1 MSNLLYS
8 WADQVRRNNAIYG
21 VRWSTDV
28 NSDPNG
34 LRIGNLQLH
43 RTLPI
48 QSLMKRCVLTDA
60 GTVNY
65 YLHPTDSTLKA
76 DGTPANLTGA
86 DGQWMVEI
94 PAHWF
99 KETQNTLFHTQY
111 FSLIQQ
117 AGAGWMFIPRHYVSA
132 GEATI
137 YRPTNKLSCVVST
150 SADYRGGNNN
160 AGLDAGGTSQLSKPA
175 SVFSRTSGRSYA
187 ANRGPGWIM
196 ENPVTY
202 NAWRRLLFCEYATRN
217 VQLTFNATLTAQGYK
232 QGGLGP
238 GVTNAVGS
246 EWNAYNGYYPFINI
260 GVTASLGNA
269 SGVIDISVAN
279 FGGAGIART
288 HQVNSYRGIE
298 NPWGHI
304 WKWLDGYNIWAQTVA
319 EGSKTLLYARNQTTG
334 LTDNT
339 SDGYYLVG
347 ELSRTESWVRT
358 MLPLHLFPSVTG
370 GSGSGS
376 TTYWCDYFYTNATSS
391 FGWRAPFVG
400 GFATSGSTAGP
411 VCVISTNAA
420 SNAYTTFGSRLCFLG
435 A

>member
-1 MSNLLYS
+1 MSNLLFS
-8 WADQVRRNNAIYG
+8 WAEQVRRNNAIYG
-21 VRWSTDV
+21 IRWSTDA

-48 QSLMKRCVLTDA
+48 QSKMRRCVLLDN

-65 YLHPTDSTLKA
+65 YLSPTDSTLKA
-76 DGTPANLTGA
+76 DGSAANLTGA
-86 DGQWMVEI
+86 DGQFMVEI

-99 KETQNTLFHTQY
+99 RETQTSINHEWK
-111 FSLIQQ
+111 FSLLPQ
-117 AGAGWMFIPRHYVSA
+117 AGWNYIPKHYVSA

-137 YRPTNKLSCVVST
+137 QRSNSKLSCVVST
-150 SADYRGGNNN
+150 AADYRGGNNN
-160 AGLDAGGTSQLSKPA
+160 AGLDAGGTSQLGKPA
-175 SVFSRTSGRSYA
+175 SVFSRTSGRTYA
-187 ANRGPGWIM
+187 ANRGAGWIM
-196 ENPVTY
+196 ENPITY
-202 NAWRRLLFCEYATRN
+202 NAWRRLLFCEYGTRN
-217 VQLTFNATLTAQGYK
+217 VQLNFNATPTAQGYK

-238 GVTNAVGS
+238 GVTNAVGT

-269 SGVIDISVAN
+269 SGVIDVSVAN

-304 WKWLDGYNIWAQTVA
+304 WKWLDGYNIWAQTVG

-334 LTDNT
+334 LADNT
-339 SDGYYLVG
+339 SSGYYLVG
-347 ELSRTESWVRT
+347 ELSRSENWART
-358 MLPLHLFPSVTG
+358 MFPLHLFPSVTG
-370 GSGSGS
+370 GTGSGS

-391 FGWRAPFVG
+391 FGWRAPLVG
-400 GFATSGSTAGP
+400 GTATDGSNAGP
-411 VCVISTNAA
+411 VCVSSTYVA
-420 SNAYTTFGSRLCFLG
+420 SNAYSHFGSRLCFLG

>member
-1 MSNLLYS
+1 MSNLLFS

-21 VRWSTDV
+21 IRWSTDV

-34 LRIGNLQLH
+34 LRLGNLQLH

-76 DGTPANLTGA
+76 DGTAADLTGA
-86 DGQWMVEI
+86 DGQWVVEI
-94 PAHWF
+94 PAHWY
-99 KETQNTLFHTQY
+99 KETQNSLFHTQY

-117 AGAGWMFIPRHYVSA
+117 SGSGWMFIPRHYVSA
-132 GEATI
+132 GEAALQ
-137 YRPTNKLSCVVST
+137 RST
-150 SADYRGGNNN
+150 SKLACVINATADYRGGNNTAAWDA
-160 AGLDAGGTSQLSKPA
+160 AGHTLLAKPA
-175 SVFSRTSGRSYA
+175 TNFTRTQGRTFA
-187 ANRGPGWIM
+187 ANRGAGWIM
-196 ENPVTY
+196 ENPVVY

-217 VQLTFNATLTAQGYK
+217 VQLNFTATPTAQGYK

-238 GVTNAVGS
+238 GVTNANGT
-246 EWNAYNGYYPFINI
+246 EWSNYNGYNPFINI
-260 GVTASLGNA
+260 GVTTSLGNA
-269 SGVIDISVAN
+269 SGVIDVSVAN

-334 LTDNT
+334 LADNT
-339 SDGYYLVG
+339 SSGYYLVG
-347 ELSRTESWVRT
+347 ELSRTETWVRT

-370 GSGSGS
+370 GAGSGS

-391 FGWRAPFVG
+391 FGWRAPCVG
-400 GFATSGSTAGP
+400 GLAYYGSTAGP
-411 VCVISTNAA
+411 VFVSTYSAA
-420 SNAYTTFGSRLCFLG
+420 SYAHANIGSRLCFLG